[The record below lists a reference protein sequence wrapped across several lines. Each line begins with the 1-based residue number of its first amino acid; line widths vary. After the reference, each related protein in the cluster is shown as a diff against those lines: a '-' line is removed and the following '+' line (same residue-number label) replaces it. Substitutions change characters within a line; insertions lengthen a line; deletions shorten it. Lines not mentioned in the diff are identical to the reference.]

1 MNHKNISNNSNR
13 AREEN
18 KSSIVASKK
27 ATAKSSKQTLS
38 AVGGKSQK
46 PKSISKKS
54 TNTKTKE
61 DVLISLLKENQK

>member
-1 MNHKNISNNSNR
+1 M
-13 AREEN
+13 
-18 KSSIVASKK
+18 ASKK
-27 ATAKSSKQTLS
+27 VTAKSSKQILS